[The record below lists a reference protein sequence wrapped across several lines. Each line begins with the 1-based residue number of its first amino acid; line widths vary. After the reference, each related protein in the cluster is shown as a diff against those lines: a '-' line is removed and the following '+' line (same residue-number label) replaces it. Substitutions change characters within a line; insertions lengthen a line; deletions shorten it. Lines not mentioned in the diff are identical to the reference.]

1 MNLVASI
8 RLIAVM
14 SMLMLA
20 SCIHER
26 RSIEPV
32 PTNLDYCIRLADIH
46 GLWGGYDVTIQH
58 DGTTYVREVKVERG
72 HREKRFKTKLSVLEL
87 GEVKS
92 FIIDAGYFAFRENV
106 RSGVP
111 DEARPH
117 IWASFDGYSLHS
129 AKWANDNDKRFDL
142 VYHRLLNLAVKIA
155 KQRPT
160 WAGTYDAR
168 IVWPSFLK
176 TN

>member
-14 SMLMLA
+14 SMLMLG
-20 SCIHER
+20 SCIHESR
-26 RSIEPV
+26 LIESI

-46 GLWGGYDVTIQH
+46 GLWGGYDLTIQN

-72 HREKRFKTKLSVLEL
+72 RREKRFKTKLSVVEL
-87 GEVKS
+87 AKVKS
-92 FIIDAGYFAFRENV
+92 FIIDVDYFAFREIG
-106 RSGVP
+106 RSGLP

-117 IWASFDGYSLHS
+117 IWASFDGRSLHA

-142 VYHRLLNLAVKIA
+142 VYDHLLNLAVKIA
-155 KQRPT
+155 KQRPA
-160 WAGTYDAR
+160 WAGKYDAS